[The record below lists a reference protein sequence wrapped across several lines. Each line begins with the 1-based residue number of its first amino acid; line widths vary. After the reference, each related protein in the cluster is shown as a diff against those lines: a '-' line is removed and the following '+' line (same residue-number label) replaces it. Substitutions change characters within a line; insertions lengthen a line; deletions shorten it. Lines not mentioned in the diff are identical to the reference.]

1 MSLVVRPIQPS
12 ETLRFIKSQWLFYK
26 NEKHWV
32 PPMLMDRKKLLD
44 TKKNPFYQHSQVQ
57 CFLAERNGQIVGRI
71 AAIINGNHNKTH
83 RDKAGFFGFFDCIN
97 DQEVANGLFRAAEAW
112 IRERGMDEMRGP
124 VNPSMNDECGLLI
137 DGHDGPPVMLMTYNP
152 QYYAGLIEGAGYHKA
167 QDLYAYLL
175 RNENFAS
182 EKIPRLFDAIV
193 KRYDLTFRSLN
204 LKGGFKADVAAIKDM
219 YNRAWEDNWGFVKF
233 TDAEFDFLAADL
245 KQVVN
250 PEFVFFVESKG
261 RPAGF
266 CIALPDI
273 NQTLIHNRN
282 GGTLGGVWHLL
293 TKKSKIDLVRI
304 VVLGVLPEFRGTG
317 IDAALYMEIAN
328 RAKKQGILKGEASWI
343 LESNEMMNKGLT
355 QTMNGERY
363 RTYRI
368 YSNKI

>member
-1 MSLVVRPIQPS
+1 
-12 ETLRFIKSQWLFYK
+12 
-26 NEKHWV
+26 
-32 PPMLMDRKKLLD
+32 
-44 TKKNPFYQHSQVQ
+44 
-57 CFLAERNGQIVGRI
+57 
-71 AAIINGNHNKTH
+71 
-83 RDKAGFFGFFDCIN
+83 
-97 DQEVANGLFRAAEAW
+97 
-112 IRERGMDEMRGP
+112 
-124 VNPSMNDECGLLI
+124 
-137 DGHDGPPVMLMTYNP
+137 
-152 QYYAGLIEGAGYHKA
+152 
-167 QDLYAYLL
+167 
-175 RNENFAS
+175 
-182 EKIPRLFDAIV
+182 LFDAIV

-204 LKGGFKADVAAIKDM
+204 LKGGFKADVATIKDM

-261 RPAGF
+261 RTAGF

-273 NQTLIHNRN
+273 NQSLIHNRN
-282 GGTLGGVWHLL
+282 GGTLSGVWHLL
-293 TKKSKIDLVRI
+293 TKSKKIDLVRI

-368 YSNKI
+368 YSKSV

>member
-1 MSLVVRPIQPS
+1 MSLSVRPIKPNES
-12 ETLRFIKSQWLFYK
+12 FRFIKSQWLFYK
-26 NEKHWV
+26 DEKHWV

-44 TKKNPFYQHSQVQ
+44 TKKNPFYHHSQIQ

-71 AAIINGNHNKTH
+71 AAIINGNHNRTH
-83 RDKAGFFGFFDCIN
+83 NDKAGFFGFFDCVN
-97 DQEVANGLFRAAEAW
+97 DQEVANKLFRAAEAW
-112 IRERGMDEMRGP
+112 VREHGMDEMRGP
-124 VNPSMNDECGLLI
+124 VNPSMNDQCGLLV
-137 DGHDGPPVMLMTYNP
+137 DGFDGPPVMLMTYNP
-152 QYYAGLIEGAGYHKA
+152 KYYAALIEGAGYHKA

-175 RNENFAS
+175 RNESFAS

-193 KRYDLTFRSLN
+193 KRYDLTFRSIN
-204 LKGGFKADVAAIKDM
+204 LKSGFKTDVATIKDM

-250 PEFVFFVESKG
+250 PEFVFFVEAKG

-273 NQTLIHNRN
+273 NQALIHNRK
-282 GGTLGGVWHLL
+282 GGTLSGIWHLL
-293 TKKSKIDLVRI
+293 TKSKKIDLVRI
-304 VVLGVLPEFRGTG
+304 IVLGVLPEFRGTG

-368 YSNKI
+368 YSKSI